1 MEAEVTL
8 GNIHDSAA
16 FDAFFRCLIEH
27 SPKVQA
33 VTTDAGYK
41 TPWICKQIFD
51 SGRACPA
58 LQTTDDKEREPAMAR
73 ICLRRIQ
80 GFSISE
86 IDPIAG
92 TMTFTN
98 AGENCNLSCA
108 FMPRYKEKL
117 AVLSTEQGAK
127 TLALRFHLDSALLL
141 VSKETESPSFNG
153 EMKHAVE
160 SMKKMATDMERL
172 GGTLKALSLSRCQ
185 LRPDARLCLPA
196 PGRIPFP

>member
-1 MEAEVTL
+1 
-8 GNIHDSAA
+8 
-16 FDAFFRCLIEH
+16 
-27 SPKVQA
+27 
-33 VTTDAGYK
+33 
-41 TPWICKQIFD
+41 
-51 SGRACPA
+51 
-58 LQTTDDKEREPAMAR
+58 MAR

-80 GFSISE
+80 GFSISK

-108 FMPRYKEKL
+108 FMPRHKEKL
-117 AVLSTEQGAK
+117 AVLSTEQGANP
-127 TLALRFHLDSALLL
+127 LALRFHLDSTLLL

-160 SMKKMATDMERL
+160 PMKKMVTDMERL